1 MLIFIYLGLK
11 VQLVIARE
19 INHVNSICIKLV
31 ILCLCTLTR
40 SSEVMVQVDVQN
52 AQQAGFLHEALDEIS
67 ESDMNSF
74 GLGAIEATM
83 SKFIPDTN
91 LDEVIVAI
99 PPTLEIIT
107 DISFDEQTSVWSLGY
122 NTMGSPYAQESDEH
136 YVRIVYMTKNGN
148 SIDIGDGNNE
158 CLLPETT
165 HEACMTILKNDYILP
180 KTLVSESTRPEE
192 DHLVFS
198 DGGILSTHTIP
209 AASSPSIVQELDI
222 EIEHARIVG
231 TKSGEIGLS
240 NKHSQI
246 DESSGSTL
254 EIYQFGIGVIFWPNV
269 GSRTIIFDKFELVK
283 NAMGSWSVEKSHQ
296 YTIVRHIQFQIVQPA
311 ADRIEAL
318 GNNRL
323 IKLETMIESGHALHS
338 VDPIKVS
345 IRHGPLDS
353 DFTEISGIFL
363 SGGSL
368 IAGTDCEG
376 FQAGY
381 DAANVEN
388 CLSSVPLCEIQQ
400 TDFTTIGGSSKLI
413 SVNTPLIST
422 ISPFNDF
429 FDIQTTIKTINS
441 GGVTLYSILNFK
453 LFHTSIT
460 SKCNAVVRQTFS
472 PIDYIEVNVYGK
484 KNENELELY
493 ETCTGGQCAMTNIDI
508 RTLSTIQALNT
519 IFLGLR
525 DDSSASADAITFQ
538 KSLVYMQSSSDQIYL
553 DDLYI
558 SHKLFENPYTFV
570 DGDVSVSIDDGG
582 SANGRS
588 RISLETQLTDEC
600 PEQTLQTSSAATC
613 VTTHD
618 YLHGTVIVRPLTP
631 AQTYVYERKF
641 LGSSL
646 FDEDALFEG
655 QSVRVSDFIPYY
667 IYIPNTCD
675 DISTMTCLNY
685 ELEGSPRRVS
695 GSSDW
700 KQCYLQFTTNVN
712 LDVSCSGTSYTIE
725 VILDNT
731 AADQD
736 QNFLK
741 TIYGESVSAHTFME
755 AVVKIREDPRYV
767 KSFWVSPIYHWP
779 VNPIGLNDVTAIHMS
794 WSIGSHTS
802 SASSRRR
809 LLSNLNADIKNK
821 TLNSSFGIETFSEFN
836 PIISTKKPFS
846 TPQPDA
852 MQITEVYDYQEDYAH
867 SMAIEENIALAC
879 KKFPDYRNFPYAKL
893 KEQINPASICAFENE
908 NICKDLLELDTSLK
922 LDTLLMIIETSD
934 KKHMVDIEVSNNTN
948 KMCKKV
954 IGNSEILQLEFDK
967 TVPSPINLW
976 IQYLNGTEVC
986 NLQYL
991 VDLYKQEYSLV
1002 QVENNIATF
1011 LSKKTLKEYNIQD
1024 IQPECFQMERKNINL
1039 LYLYEQASH
1048 FLLSYAVFSWIRHD
1062 LVKESMR
1069 LRVGCNNEFT
1079 SFQFMHGNSHKL
1091 IKM

>member
-1 MLIFIYLGLK
+1 
-11 VQLVIARE
+11 
-19 INHVNSICIKLV
+19 
-31 ILCLCTLTR
+31 
-40 SSEVMVQVDVQN
+40 MVQVDVQN
-52 AQQAGFLHEALDEIS
+52 AEQAGFLHEALDAMS

-83 SKFIPDTN
+83 SKFIPDTD
-91 LDEVIVAI
+91 LDEVIVAV
-99 PPTLEIIT
+99 PPTLKIIT
-107 DISFDEQTSVWSLGY
+107 DISFDTPTSKWSLGY
-122 NTMGSPYAQESDEH
+122 NTMGSPYAQDSDEH

-158 CLLPETT
+158 CLLPETS
-165 HEACMTILKNDYILP
+165 HEDCITRLKTDYILP
-180 KTLVSESTRPEE
+180 ATLDSESTRPDA
-192 DHLVFS
+192 DHLTFAE
-198 DGGILSTHTIP
+198 GGILSTHTIP
-209 AASSPSIVQELDI
+209 AASSPSIVQNLDI

-231 TKSGEIGLS
+231 TKSGVAGLS
-240 NKHSQI
+240 NKQI
-246 DESSGSTL
+246 VTDALSSNTQ
-254 EIYQFGIGVIFWPNV
+254 EIYQFGIGVIFWPKV

-296 YTIVRHIQFQIVQPA
+296 YTIVRHVQFQIVQPA
-311 ADRIEAL
+311 ADKIAGL
-318 GNNRL
+318 GDNRL
-323 IKLETMIESGHALHS
+323 IKLETMIESGHTLHS
-338 VDPIKVS
+338 IDPVKVS
-345 IRHGPLDS
+345 IRHGALDS

-363 SGGSL
+363 SGSSL
-368 IAGTDCEG
+368 IAGTDCDN
-376 FQAGY
+376 FKVGY
-381 DAANVEN
+381 DAANVDN
-388 CLSSVPLCEIQQ
+388 CLSSVELCEIKQ
-400 TDFTTIGGSSKLI
+400 TDFNTLDGSISKLI
-413 SVNTPLIST
+413 SVNVPLIST
-422 ISPFNDF
+422 INPFNDF
-429 FDIQTTIKTINS
+429 FDIQTTIKTIK

-453 LFHTSIT
+453 IFYTSIT
-460 SKCNAVVRQTFS
+460 PKCNAVVRQTFS
-472 PIDYIEVNVYGK
+472 PIDYIEVKVYGK
-484 KNENELELY
+484 KNENELDLY

-508 RTLSTIQALNT
+508 RTLSTIQAINT

-525 DDSSASADAITFQ
+525 DDSSASSDAITFE
-538 KSLVYMQSSSDQIYL
+538 KSLDYMQSSSDEIYL

-570 DGDVSVSIDDGG
+570 DGDVSVSIDKTGN
-582 SANGRS
+582 AKGRS

-600 PEQTLQTSSAATC
+600 PEQTLATSSTATC

-618 YLHGTVIVRPLTP
+618 YLHGTVISRPLTP

-646 FDEDALFEG
+646 FNEDDLLEG
-655 QSVRVSDFIPYY
+655 QSVIVSDFIPYY
-667 IYIPNTCD
+667 IYIPDTCD
-675 DISTMTCLNY
+675 DISSMTCAQY
-685 ELEGSPRRVS
+685 ELDGSSRRVS

-700 KQCYLQFTTNVN
+700 KQCYLQFTGNVN
-712 LDVSCSGTSYTIE
+712 LDFSCSGTSYTIE

-731 AADQD
+731 AADED
-736 QNFLK
+736 HNFLK
-741 TIYGESVSAHTFME
+741 TIYGTSVSALSFME
-755 AVVKIREDPRYV
+755 AVVKLREDPRYV

-794 WSIGSHTS
+794 WSIGSHGS
-802 SASSRRR
+802 IASSLLRRR
-809 LLSNLNADIKNK
+809 LLSTINADITNK
-821 TLNSSFGIETFSEFN
+821 TLNSSFGIETLSEFN
-836 PIISTKKPFS
+836 PIISTKKSFS

-852 MQITEVYDYQEDYAH
+852 VKITEVYDYQEDYAH

-879 KKFPDYRNFPYAKL
+879 KKVPDYRNFPYATL
-893 KEQINPASICAFENE
+893 KEQINPASICEFENE
-908 NICKDLLELDTSLK
+908 NICQDLLELDTSLK
-922 LDTLLMIIETSD
+922 LDTLLMIIETSN
-934 KKHMVDIEVSNNTN
+934 KKHIVDIEVSNNTN

-954 IGNSEILQLEFDK
+954 TGNSEILQLEFDK

-1011 LSKKTLKEYNIQD
+1011 LSKKTLTEYNIQEVN
-1024 IQPECFQMERKNINL
+1024 PACFEIERKNINL